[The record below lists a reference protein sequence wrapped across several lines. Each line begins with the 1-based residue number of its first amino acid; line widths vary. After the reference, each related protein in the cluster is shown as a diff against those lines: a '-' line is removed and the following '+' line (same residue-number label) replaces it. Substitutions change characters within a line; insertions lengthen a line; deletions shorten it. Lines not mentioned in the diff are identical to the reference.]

1 MNTVSS
7 AVRLGMLISVS
18 VFSLGCT
25 SGPATIQTGPDAE
38 VTFDGL
44 HKVDHGESDEAWA
57 RPDFD
62 ISTYTKIMP
71 VRTTIQYTPA
81 TNLGR
86 SSRERELGGPYFISD
101 EAKARFEALV
111 SKTFGEELQ
120 KIKYFTF
127 TDEPGPDVLIVSGGL
142 IDVSSYVPPETVNP
156 GSGIF
161 IRQVGEATLVLEL
174 RDSETGTA
182 LARSVDRRAAQNM
195 GGNLQES
202 NPSAN
207 SAEVYRLIK
216 FWASRLRDGLDGFVE
231 ASENE
236 GT

>member
-1 MNTVSS
+1 MNTASS
-7 AVRLGMLISVS
+7 AIRLGMLISVS

-25 SGPATIQTGPDAE
+25 SGPPTIQTGDDAE

-44 HKVDHGESDEAWA
+44 HKVDNAQADEAWA

-71 VRTTIQYTPA
+71 VRTTVQYTPA
-81 TNLGR
+81 KNMGR
-86 SSRERELGGPYFISD
+86 SPTERELGGPYFISD
-101 EAKARFEALV
+101 ESKARFEALV

-120 KIKYFTF
+120 QIKHFTF
-127 TDEPGPDVLIVSGGL
+127 TDKAGPDVLIVSGGL
-142 IDVSSYVPPETVNP
+142 IDVSSYVPPQSVNP
-156 GSGIF
+156 GSGIY
-161 IRQVGEATLVLEL
+161 IRRVGEATLVLEL

-195 GGNLQES
+195 GGNMQES
-202 NPSAN
+202 SPSAN
-207 SAEVYRLIK
+207 SAEVYRLIQ
-216 FWASRLRDGLDGFVE
+216 FWAGRLRDGLDGFVE
-231 ASENE
+231 ESENE

>member
-1 MNTVSS
+1 MNIASS

-25 SGPATIQTGPDAE
+25 SGPPTIQTGLDAE

-44 HKVDHGESDEAWA
+44 HRVDNAKADEAWA

-62 ISTYTKIMP
+62 ISTYTKIML

-86 SSRERELGGPYFISD
+86 SQRERELDGPYFISD
-101 EAKARFEALV
+101 ESKARFEALV
-111 SKTFGEELQ
+111 SKTFGEELR
-120 KIKYFTF
+120 KIKHFTF
-127 TDEPGPDVLIVSGGL
+127 TDEAGPDVLLVSGGL
-142 IDVSSYVPPETVNP
+142 LDVSSYVPPETVNP

-161 IRQVGEATLVLEL
+161 IRRVGEATLVLEL

-182 LARSVDRRAAQNM
+182 LARSVDRKAAENRD
-195 GGNLQES
+195 GNVQES

-207 SAEVYRLIK
+207 AAEVRRLIQ

-231 ASENE
+231 ESKNE
-236 GT
+236 GA